1 MSAIIPNIPNRNPNP
16 LTDPSQYT
24 YLQDPSAF
32 QQAYPHVGVPM
43 NEATNTVFAT
53 TMQPENI
60 LPFYCEVCNIS
71 CNTNEVLDAHK
82 RGKKHLKNEKKLA
95 EPSASAPQ
103 MVPPQSVASENLLD
117 DLESKKLRLLQ
128 NGATPET
135 LLLCE
140 ICNVIC
146 NNQDGFQKHIASK
159 KHYAKAIIQQAN
171 PIAVFDTTS
180 ASSAASQKKPDT
192 FPCGICKITCSSNEL
207 LKMHI
212 AGKKHLKKV
221 KELGQIPN
229 LPTNVVVKSESDEDK
244 TVSLPQ
250 VTPHTNLVVKA
261 EPNEDETVNLPST
274 PIVSQATPPASL
286 VVKSEP
292 NEGITVNLPLTPIA
306 SQDTPPVKSKTVN
319 LHGVKSVCE
328 LCGIICDTDEML
340 KIHLTGRKHR
350 TNVAKSEQLIGPK
363 PALTT
368 EPAETPKLIGPV
380 KEEGEMVNSSGRKR
394 KNGKGGGDDD
404 VEAKKQRVL
413 QSGTASDSVK
423 VCTLCNVVCNSRKVF
438 ESHLAGQKHVAMAVK
453 QVESQAGATG
463 QQS

>member
-1 MSAIIPNIPNRNPNP
+1 M
-16 LTDPSQYT
+16 D
-24 YLQDPSAF
+24 
-32 QQAYPHVGVPM
+32 
-43 NEATNTVFAT
+43 EATNAVFET

-60 LPFYCEVCNIS
+60 LPFHCEVCNIS
-71 CNTNEVLDAHK
+71 CNTKEVLDAHK

-103 MVPPQSVASENLLD
+103 MVPPQSVGSENLLD

-146 NNQDGFQKHIASK
+146 NNQDGFQKHITSK
-159 KHYAKAIIQQAN
+159 KHSAKAIIQQAN
-171 PIAVFDTTS
+171 PNAVFDTTS
-180 ASSAASQKKPDT
+180 ASSTASQKKPDT
-192 FPCGICKITCSSNEL
+192 FPCEICKITCSSNEL

-244 TVSLPQ
+244 NVNLPLTPIVSQ
-250 VTPHTNLVVKA
+250 VTPPANLVVKS
-261 EPNEDETVNLPST
+261 ESDEDKTVNLPLT
-274 PIVSQATPPASL
+274 PIVSQATPSASL

-292 NEGITVNLPLTPIA
+292 NEDITVNLPLTSIA
-306 SQDTPPVKSKTVN
+306 SQDTPPVKGKTVN
-319 LHGVKSVCE
+319 LHGAKSVCE
-328 LCGIICDTDEML
+328 LCGVSCDTDEML
-340 KIHLTGRKHR
+340 KIHLTGKKHR
-350 TNVAKSEQLIGPK
+350 NNVAKSEQLIGPK

-380 KEEGEMVNSSGRKR
+380 NEEGEMVNSSGRKR
-394 KNGKGGGDDD
+394 KSGKGGGDDD

-453 QVESQAGATG
+453 QAESQAGATG

>member
-1 MSAIIPNIPNRNPNP
+1 M
-16 LTDPSQYT
+16 D
-24 YLQDPSAF
+24 
-32 QQAYPHVGVPM
+32 
-43 NEATNTVFAT
+43 EATNAVFET

-60 LPFYCEVCNIS
+60 LPFHCEVCNIS
-71 CNTNEVLDAHK
+71 CNTKEVLDAHK

-103 MVPPQSVASENLLD
+103 MVPPQSVGSENLLD

-146 NNQDGFQKHIASK
+146 NNQDGFQKHITSK
-159 KHYAKAIIQQAN
+159 KHSAKAIIQQAN
-171 PIAVFDTTS
+171 PNAVFDTTS
-180 ASSAASQKKPDT
+180 ASSTASQKKPDT
-192 FPCGICKITCSSNEL
+192 FPCEICKITCSSNEL

-244 TVSLPQ
+244 
-250 VTPHTNLVVKA
+250 N
-261 EPNEDETVNLPST
+261 VNLPLT
-274 PIVSQATPPASL
+274 PIVSQVTPPANL
-286 VVKSEP
+286 VVKSESD
-292 NEGITVNLPLTPIA
+292 EDKTVNLPLTPIG
-306 SQDTPPVKSKTVN
+306 KTVN
-319 LHGVKSVCE
+319 LHGAKSVCE
-328 LCGIICDTDEML
+328 LCGVSCDTDEML
-340 KIHLTGRKHR
+340 KIHLTGKKHR
-350 TNVAKSEQLIGPK
+350 NNVAKSEQLIGPK

-380 KEEGEMVNSSGRKR
+380 NEEGEMVNSSGRKR
-394 KNGKGGGDDD
+394 KSGKGGGDDD

-453 QVESQAGATG
+453 QAESQAGATG